1 MRQTLKPLVFTALLA
16 AVSCAA
22 VQEMPDSRTE
32 SLPGRES
39 PPGLYCEVQGAGPP
53 IILLH
58 GFGGNTYTWRCLAPA
73 LSSRYRLLLFDLKG
87 FGASPKPRDG
97 RYSLLDQ
104 AELIYQFILKN
115 DLRQVILAGHS
126 MGGGVALQTALKL
139 RETRPGWLSR
149 LILIDSVSYPQKLP
163 GFVAVLRKPI
173 LSSLTL
179 YLVPDT
185 LKVRKILEL
194 AYFDE
199 TKITDADVAAYAAPL
214 AEDGAKYALRQTARQ
229 ILPEDMEELVSQ
241 YPRIEVPTLIIW
253 GRQDEIIPV
262 EHGQRLHR
270 DLKNSRL
277 VIIEECGHNP
287 HEEKPGEVIAAV
299 KDFLEGNP

>member
-1 MRQTLKPLVFTALLA
+1 MRKTLNHLVLAAVLA

-22 VQEMPDSRTE
+22 VKETPGCQTE
-32 SLPGRES
+32 PLPGQES
-39 PPGLYCEVQGAGPP
+39 PPGLYCEIQGAGPP

-58 GFGGNTYTWRCLAPA
+58 GFGANTYTWRHLAPA

-97 RYSLLDQ
+97 RYSIGDQ
-104 AELIYQFILKN
+104 AELIIQYILKN
-115 DLRQVILAGHS
+115 DLRQVTLAGHS

-139 RETRPGWLSR
+139 METQPGRLSR

-163 GFVAVLRKPI
+163 KFVAVLRMPV
-173 LSSLTL
+173 LSSVAL

-194 AYFDE
+194 AYFDQ
-199 TKITDADVAAYAAPL
+199 TKITDADVTAYAAPL
-214 AEDGAKYALRQTARQ
+214 ADDGGKYALRQTARQ
-229 ILPEDMEELVSQ
+229 ILPENMEEVVSQ

-253 GRQDEIIPV
+253 GRQDRIIPL
-262 EHGQRLHR
+262 ENGERLHR
-270 DLKNSRL
+270 ALKNSRL
-277 VIIEECGHNP
+277 VIIEDCGHNP
-287 HEEKPGEVIAAV
+287 HEEKPEEVIRAV
-299 KDFLEGNP
+299 TGFLRD